1 MACFWLSWLAGHSFK
16 PRHSFHSTR
25 QHLTF
30 LGPLIV
36 FSTAVCKRPH
46 SLFSSEALAFG
57 VHSLDWQHLVQ
68 HLFLVFAAFGLNG
81 ASRIC
86 QCFASYHSLLWV
98 HNLLLSTQRLANLS
112 GSITSIQA
120 IYVPADDLTDPTP
133 VAIFGADECFEGWL
147 AFGYHGILGSHS
159 FVNPFLAFRPVS
171 SHSSHFLHSAGCLGS
186 NLENVLS
193 QLRKVSTLSNLAI
206 FSFWRRAK

>member
-1 MACFWLSWLAGHSFK
+1 MQVLASIESHLAFGSFSSFVNTCFWLSWLAGHSFK

-98 HNLLLSTQRLANLS
+98 HNLLMPSR
-112 GSITSIQA
+112 
-120 IYVPADDLTDPTP
+120 
-133 VAIFGADECFEGWL
+133 
-147 AFGYHGILGSHS
+147 HM
-159 FVNPFLAFRPVS
+159 
-171 SHSSHFLHSAGCLGS
+171 
-186 NLENVLS
+186 NVLKDG
-193 QLRKVSTLSNLAI
+193 LLLAI
-206 FSFWRRAK
+206 MACRTQLQAKTLISFEETG